1 MAKLERVYNV
11 PLRKEWLK
19 VPKYQRAAKAMRG
32 LRAFL
37 VRHMKSDNV
46 IIGPFVNMEVWTHGM
61 KNPPH
66 HVKVNAVKEDDG
78 TVTVE
83 LFGKPLPQRKDAKP
97 AEKGAVKKAVEALTG
112 LTVKDKKP
120 EQEKPAIPSPALQA
134 LPSPETAK
142 EPPFEEKLKEPKKSL
157 EKKEK
162 KAKIIKK

>member
-19 VPKYQRAAKAMRG
+19 VPRYQRAAKAMRG

-37 VRHMKSDNV
+37 TRHMKTDNV
-46 IIGPFVNMEVWTHGM
+46 IIGPFVNMEVWSHGM

-66 HVKVNAVKEDDG
+66 HVKVNAIKEDDG

-83 LFGKPLPQRKDAKP
+83 LYGKPLPQRKEVKP

-120 EQEKPAIPSPALQA
+120 DEEKPALPPPASQA
-134 LPSPETAK
+134 PLSPESSK
-142 EPPFEEKLKEPKKSL
+142 ELTSEKKVTEPKKAL
-157 EKKEK
+157 EIKEK
-162 KAKIIKK
+162 KAKIVKK